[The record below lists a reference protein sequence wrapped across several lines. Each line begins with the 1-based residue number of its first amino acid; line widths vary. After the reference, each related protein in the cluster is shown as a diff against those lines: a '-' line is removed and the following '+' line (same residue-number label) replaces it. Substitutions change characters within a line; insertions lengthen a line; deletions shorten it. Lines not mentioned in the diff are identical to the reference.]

1 MRCSL
6 MSIAALGF
14 ASVALAAPAPFN
26 KRDPGRPKGVKTKV
40 VTETATVTVTEI
52 VYVPSSSA
60 PPPPP
65 QTTTDIVVP
74 TPEPEPEEPTP
85 SPEPTPEPTPAPA
98 PEPEPVPEP
107 VPEPEPTPAPQPVTE
122 ETKPTYK
129 PTPEPVAEPT
139 PTPEP
144 VPEPTPT
151 PKPSPTPA
159 PPVGNSPGFTSPSD
173 DLSDFER
180 MYLDRHNE
188 LRARTG
194 AAPLK
199 IDREMSNYASSHV
212 SSCIF
217 EHSSPRVYGE
227 NLGAGYATVADT
239 IQAWFDE
246 WTKYP
251 FDKPDFYSGTGHFTQ
266 VVWKAATKVG
276 CAQRPCNGANGTPGV
291 YYSCNYDEGNL
302 IGAFAENV
310 SRPSS

>member
-1 MRCSL
+1 MRCSF

-14 ASVALAAPAPFN
+14 ASVALAAPASFN
-26 KRDPGRPKGVKTKV
+26 KRDGRGKGVRTKV

-65 QTTTDIVVP
+65 PTTTDVVVP
-74 TPEPEPEEPTP
+74 TPEPQPEEPTP
-85 SPEPTPEPTPAPA
+85 SPEPAPEPTPAPA
-98 PEPEPVPEP
+98 PAPEPEP

-122 ETKPTYK
+122 ETKPTYQPT
-129 PTPEPVAEPT
+129 PTPEPAPEPT

-144 VPEPTPT
+144 EPTT
-151 PKPSPTPA
+151 APKPSPTPA
-159 PPVGNSPGFTSPSD
+159 PPVGNIPDNTSPSD

-188 LRARTG
+188 LRAKTG
-194 AAPLK
+194 AAPLE
-199 IDREMSNYASSHV
+199 IDREMSTYASSHV

-217 EHSSPRVYGE
+217 EHSSPRKYGE
-227 NLGAGYATVADT
+227 NLGAGYATIADT
-239 IQAWFDE
+239 IQAWYDE
-246 WTKYP
+246 WTEYP
-251 FDKPDFYSGTGHFTQ
+251 FDKPDFYPGTGHFTQ

-276 CAQRPCNGANGTPGV
+276 CAMKPCNGANGTPGV